1 MSEAKTPQLQALE
14 FLCHHAQAQTK
25 LLERIAAALEKQ
37 PQAAARTPASTATR
51 REDRPEIFAEG
62 ELQGIGSKGRLAW
75 AWLVKDGVKLKL
87 KASGEHQGNL
97 EAHQDGDQVRIKH
110 SGLQSD
116 DRGEFVWVGGI
127 EMLTRR
133 AAAPVPAPD
142 PMPGSFGGTDDDIPF
157 DLIRH
162 AF

>member
-14 FLCHHAQAQTK
+14 FLCNHAQAQTK
-25 LLERIAAALEKQ
+25 LLERIAAALERQ
-37 PQAAARTPASTATR
+37 PQQAAPRATAPASTATR

-87 KASGEHQGNL
+87 KASGEHQGSL

-110 SGLQSD
+110 SGIQSD

-133 AAAPVPAPD
+133 AAAPVPD
-142 PMPGSFGGTDDDIPF
+142 PMPGSFGGGDDDIPF
-157 DLIRH
+157 
-162 AF
+162 